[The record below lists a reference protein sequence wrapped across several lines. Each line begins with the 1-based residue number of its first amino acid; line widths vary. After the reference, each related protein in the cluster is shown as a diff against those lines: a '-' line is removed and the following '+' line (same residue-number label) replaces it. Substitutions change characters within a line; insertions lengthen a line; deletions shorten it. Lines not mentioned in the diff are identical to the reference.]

1 LRGAQIIRLINLR
14 AFSFCEVLQKL
25 GKLAKFAMPR
35 GVTGLPSLVLGAS
48 ASATCA
54 TAGGWL
60 PAEFAPKT
68 AAALPSNFVPG
79 FLQKF
84 ELP

>member
-1 LRGAQIIRLINLR
+1 
-14 AFSFCEVLQKL
+14 
-25 GKLAKFAMPR
+25 MPR